1 MKTKNYLINYARYTM
16 LKNHFLWLK
25 LGHMTVLRISKK
37 KSVLQLAYQN
47 HDTVEISNHKK
58 KMIVKFNYIL

>member
-1 MKTKNYLINYARYTM
+1 M

-58 KMIVKFNYIL
+58 KMIVKFN